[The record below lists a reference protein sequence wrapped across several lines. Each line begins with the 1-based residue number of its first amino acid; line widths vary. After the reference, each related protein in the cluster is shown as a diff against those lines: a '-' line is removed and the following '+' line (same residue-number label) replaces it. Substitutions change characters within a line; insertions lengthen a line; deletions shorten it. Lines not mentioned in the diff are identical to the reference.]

1 MNTKLLQDLL
11 KCEDHHARAAATQ
24 QLRYW
29 HPHLTDAV
37 VLLRKATNDANG
49 IVRMEAA
56 IAASYIGTPAA
67 LDALL
72 DVFKH
77 PRGGHLDYAIRTALG
92 SRTLKPLWDG
102 NAKYASVAKLLK
114 ELKPQDEFKEPAP
127 TAAQA
132 EFDAQKDLAT
142 VRVSC
147 IPERMLFTLDQ
158 FAVTTGQPVK
168 LVFTNPDA
176 TDHNLVIVKPDALA
190 EVGMAANDMAKDPRN
205 ANSDFLPPE
214 KKTLILQATPMIG
227 PTRTALVSV
236 LRFTAPK
243 EPGIYPFV
251 CTFPGHWVAMKG
263 EMVVAKDLADVPAML
278 AALKP
283 TVVAEWTMKDFA
295 GMTVKTDKE
304 TSARGLKAF
313 MKAQCTQCHQVFG
326 HGVHLGPD
334 LCDVNK
340 RYKGEKLLRQMIEP
354 SSEIP
359 EKYLNQKLE
368 LTDGRSI
375 TGVVAK
381 EADGELQVLTNLL
394 TPNTVTRIPAKDVE
408 RRTQSKVSPMP
419 NGMLNVLTREE
430 VLDLLGFLEAGYEAM
445 PPHPTDKKPE
455 DKK

>member
-1 MNTKLLQDLL
+1 MNTRLLQELL

-29 HPHLTDAV
+29 HPHLTDAA
-37 VLLRKATNDANG
+37 VLLRKAANDANG

-56 IAASYIGTPAA
+56 IAASYLGTPAA

-77 PRGGHLDYAIRTALG
+77 PRGGHLDYALRSALG

-102 NAKYASVAKLLK
+102 NPKYAVAKLLK
-114 ELKPQDEFKEPAP
+114 DLAPQDDFKEPAA
-127 TAAQA
+127 TAAQSQ
-132 EFDAQKDLAT
+132 FDGQKNLAV

-176 TDHNLVIVKPDALA
+176 TDHNLVIVQPDALA
-190 EVGMAANDMAKDPRN
+190 DVGMAANEMAKDPRN

-214 KKTLILQATPMIG
+214 KKGLILHATPMIG
-227 PTRTALVSV
+227 PTRTSLVSV

-263 EMVVAKDLADVPAML
+263 EMVVAKNLADVPAML
-278 AALKP
+278 AARKP

-295 GMTVKTDKE
+295 GVTVKTDKE
-304 TSARGLKAF
+304 TIARGLKAF
-313 MKAQCTQCHQVFG
+313 MKAQCTQCHLVFG
-326 HGVHLGPD
+326 HGVNLGPD
-334 LCDVNK
+334 LCDVFE
-340 RYKGEKLLRQMIEP
+340 RYKGEALLRQILEP

-359 EKYLNQKLE
+359 DKYLSQRLE
-368 LTDGRSI
+368 LTDGRVI
-375 TGVVAK
+375 TGVVMK
-381 EADGELQVLTNLL
+381 EAGGELQVVMNLL

-408 RRTQSKVSPMP
+408 RRTPSKVSPMP
-419 NGMLNVLTREE
+419 VGMLNVLTREE
-430 VLDLLGFLEAGYEAM
+430 VLDLLGFLEVGNKM
-445 PPHPTDKKPE
+445 PPHPKDRKPDDKQ
-455 DKK
+455 